1 MRCQLVVSLCILC
14 VVGAH
19 EVDRRLEEQVQAH
32 HRHHFKPGAPPV
44 VADNGVAF
52 YGFPTFAP
60 VIPTP
65 APTRKEEAIRASLPS
80 KDVDPDK
87 VAFYGFG
94 KDAKKRHRKKKI
106 SKKKLD
112 QWAASLLIDR
122 GQWKHTGAPTV
133 APTKMPTVPPTAVP
147 TAYPTGAP
155 LLLAPVGGGK
165 RTQICGATTAPLTTF
180 WKLHGSGGLYF
191 DVSTAH
197 CKFPVA
203 PSYFFDI
210 VGDDKQWQMAGTS
223 SVARPTALGFRII
236 LLHPSIRGATLLSS
250 AKKLQWVVS
259 WIGNIGT
266 NSGETKPGVTKWD
279 MNSNGALFVD
289 VDTTA
294 AAFRETPRYFTA
306 IRGREKHWRTEV
318 R

>member
-1 MRCQLVVSLCILC
+1 
-14 VVGAH
+14 
-19 EVDRRLEEQVQAH
+19 
-32 HRHHFKPGAPPV
+32 
-44 VADNGVAF
+44 
-52 YGFPTFAP
+52 
-60 VIPTP
+60 
-65 APTRKEEAIRASLPS
+65 
-80 KDVDPDK
+80 
-87 VAFYGFG
+87 
-94 KDAKKRHRKKKI
+94 
-106 SKKKLD
+106 
-112 QWAASLLIDR
+112 
-122 GQWKHTGAPTV
+122 
-133 APTKMPTVPPTAVP
+133 
-147 TAYPTGAP
+147 
-155 LLLAPVGGGK
+155 
-165 RTQICGATTAPLTTF
+165 LTTF

-306 IRGREKHWRTEV
+306 IRGREKHWRTEGAHIV
-318 R
+318 YYPKATKFRVYVVVDECAFGVCVNKGVTPDDANAYQWSISGWGLSPRTPRVQNGTTSRTATV